1 MNDWALLGPV
11 IGIVGL
17 MLFLLLLKPLSALFR
32 WVLRLA
38 GGVLGLALVNVIGTP
53 FGLTVGIN
61 AVTIVTAAVLGL
73 PGVTALAVSRLILK
87 L

>member
-1 MNDWALLGPV
+1 MNDWALLTPV

-17 MLFLLLLKPLSALFR
+17 MLFLLLLRPLSALMR
-32 WVLRLA
+32 WLLRAALSL
-38 GGVLGLALVNVIGTP
+38 LGLAAVSLFGSP

-61 AVTIVTAAVLGL
+61 AVTVATALVLGI
-73 PGVTALAVSRLILK
+73 PGVTALAVSRLMLN